1 MRQYTFAAPAAI
13 NQFAL
18 ATDDVT
24 GLSVQQLN
32 KDNAIIDYVNA
43 IDPPTGEQF
52 QSQLFIN
59 NLQSGPTFFSTNSSS
74 ASAGLLGNGIS
85 NVTFDEFNDCETW
98 LVSASPPIK
107 SRNENNGF
115 KSCAEPVPIFPSN
128 EPIPPPMEVKEEPK
142 PTPVSVRA

>member
-32 KDNAIIDYVNA
+32 KDNSIIDFVNA
-43 IDPPTGEQF
+43 IDPATAEQF
-52 QSQLFIN
+52 QVQLFIN

-74 ASAGLLGNGIS
+74 SSAGRTVPGPLPISVGGAAGGKQLSYNVGQTVLGGGVAGYQFIVKYS
-85 NVTFDEFNDCETW
+85 NLF
-98 LVSASPPIK
+98 
-107 SRNENNGF
+107 
-115 KSCAEPVPIFPSN
+115 
-128 EPIPPPMEVKEEPK
+128 
-142 PTPVSVRA
+142 

>member
-52 QSQLFIN
+52 QAQLFIN

-74 ASAGLLGNGIS
+74 ASAGRTVPGPLPISGDGAAGGKQLSYNVGQTVLGGGVAGYQFIVKYS
-85 NVTFDEFNDCETW
+85 NLF
-98 LVSASPPIK
+98 
-107 SRNENNGF
+107 
-115 KSCAEPVPIFPSN
+115 
-128 EPIPPPMEVKEEPK
+128 
-142 PTPVSVRA
+142 

>member
-52 QSQLFIN
+52 QAQLFIN

-74 ASAGLLGNGIS
+74 ASAGRTVPGPLPISVSGAAGGKQLSYNVGQTVLGAGVLGYQFIVKYS
-85 NVTFDEFNDCETW
+85 NLF
-98 LVSASPPIK
+98 
-107 SRNENNGF
+107 
-115 KSCAEPVPIFPSN
+115 
-128 EPIPPPMEVKEEPK
+128 
-142 PTPVSVRA
+142 